1 MNKKVNAWNL
11 MTFHDDDDDDGYRGP
26 ATFFKKITCGKLFI
40 FNELL

>member
-1 MNKKVNAWNL
+1 

-40 FNELL
+40 FNELLWLVSCN